1 MSIDTGRL
9 PSREST
15 STTWSADTDPTEY
28 CQTGCPLLS
37 SNVASGVVCP
47 YRAIEESKQTP
58 QGFSD
63 AVGLSLV
70 GQIGNNLVG
79 RCVELVQA
87 GGTPLA
93 MLQDNPNASRRM
105 I

>member
-1 MSIDTGRL
+1 MSVGKAPLPVAFESITPWGIDVN
-9 PSREST
+9 P
-15 STTWSADTDPTEY
+15 AEY

-37 SNVASGVVCP
+37 SNVAVGVVCP
-47 YRAIEESKQTP
+47 YRAIEESKQAP

-63 AVGLSLV
+63 AAELSLV
-70 GQIGNNLVG
+70 GRIGNNLVS

-87 GGTPLA
+87 GGAPLA